1 MRHLLLLA
9 GLVSAG
15 LVLAGLLPA
24 CTGYRDEHDS
34 EELRRDID
42 DRTLESRVR
51 LALASDPETG
61 EERIQVSCREGVVYL
76 RGTVNREGAGNRA
89 ETVAKGVEGVRKV
102 IATLRGSE

>member
-1 MRHLLLLA
+1 MRHILLLA
-9 GLVSAG
+9 GPVF
-15 LVLAGLLPA
+15 AGLLAA

-61 EERIQVSCREGVVYL
+61 EERIQVSCRDGVVYL
-76 RGTVNREGAGNRA
+76 RGTLIREGAGNRA

-102 IATLRGSE
+102 IATLSQSPSASE